1 MSAQGPAAAG
11 AARPLGVIANP
22 MSGRDVRRLVGR
34 AQTQTPDA
42 KRNQLQRAVVGAV
55 AAGVDEVLL
64 VRDLFRVSERAVELL
79 RLGATMRFLDIGKL
93 ETKPSDTLRAVE
105 AMRKARCGAL
115 LVLGGDGTQRLV
127 AQAWPDAPLLPL
139 STGTNNVFPETV
151 EATTAGAAAGLV
163 AAGRIELP
171 EVATRAKLVR
181 VRYADGSESIGV
193 IDGVQIEGD
202 HPGSYMPFDPEK
214 IRHMLLTR
222 AEPASV
228 GMSPIGG
235 LTLPCG
241 MEEDFGVEVEC
252 TGAGEGGRPLRVPVS
267 PGLYRTAY
275 VKSVRRVSLG
285 EPVAFTGP
293 GLIEFDG
300 DRERVL
306 APGEQATLSVVR
318 EGPWVIDT
326 RRALRVAAEQGLY
339 LDAPHWHDEGDGGAG
354 PGCC

>member
-1 MSAQGPAAAG
+1 M
-11 AARPLGVIANP
+11 IANP

-34 AQTQTPDA
+34 AQTHTPDA

-55 AAGVDEVLL
+55 AAGVKKVLL
-64 VRDLFRVSERAVELL
+64 VRDLFRVSERAVDLL
-79 RLGATMRFLDIGKL
+79 RLGADMEFLDIGRL

-105 AMRKARCGAL
+105 AMRKAGCGAL

-127 AQAWPDAPLLPL
+127 AKAWPDAPLLPL

-163 AAGRIELP
+163 ACGRVQLA
-171 EVATRAKLVR
+171 EVAVRAKLVR
-181 VRYADGSESIGV
+181 AVYEDGAESLAV
-193 IDGVQIEGD
+193 IDGVLVADD
-202 HPGSYMPFDPEK
+202 HPGSFMPFDPEK
-214 IRHMLLTR
+214 IRHMLLSR
-222 AEPASV
+222 AEPGSI

-235 LTLPCG
+235 LLEPTSA
-241 MEEDFGVEVEC
+241 EEDFGVVVEC
-252 TGAGEGGRPLRVPVS
+252 TARGEGGRPLLVPVS

-275 VKSVRRVSLG
+275 VKSVRRVGLD
-285 EPVAFTGP
+285 EEVVMRGP
-293 GLIEFDG
+293 GLLEFDG

-306 APGEQATLSVVR
+306 AAGERVRLRVVR

-326 RRALRVAAEQGLY
+326 ARAMRVAAQRGLY
-339 LDAPHWHDEGDGGAG
+339 LDPPHWHDASDTRTG

>member
-1 MSAQGPAAAG
+1 MEP
-11 AARPLGVIANP
+11 RPLGVIANP

-34 AQTQTPDA
+34 AQTHTPDA

-55 AAGVDEVLL
+55 AAGVKRVLL
-64 VRDLFRVSERAVELL
+64 VRDLFRVSERAVDLL
-79 RLGATMRFLDIGKL
+79 RLGAEMEFLDIGKL

-105 AMRKARCGAL
+105 AMRKAGCGAL

-127 AQAWPDAPLLPL
+127 AKAWPDAPLLPL

-163 AAGRIELP
+163 ASGRVELE
-171 EVATRAKLVR
+171 EVAVRAKLVR
-181 VRYADGSESIGV
+181 AAYEDGEESLAV
-193 IDGVQIEGD
+193 IDGVLVAGD
-202 HPGSYMPFDPEK
+202 HPGSFMPFDPEK
-214 IRHMLLTR
+214 IRHMLLSR
-222 AEPASV
+222 AEPGSI

-235 LTLPCG
+235 LLEPASA
-241 MEEDFGVEVEC
+241 EDDFGVVVEC
-252 TGAGEGGRPLRVPVS
+252 TARGDGGRPLLVPVS

-275 VKSVRRVSLG
+275 VESARRVELD
-285 EPVAFTGP
+285 EEIVMCGP
-293 GLIEFDG
+293 GLLEFDG

-306 APGEQATLSVVR
+306 AAGERARLRVVR

-326 RRALRVAAEQGLY
+326 ARAMRLAAQQGLY
-339 LDAPHWHDEGDGGAG
+339 LDPPHWHDESDSGTG